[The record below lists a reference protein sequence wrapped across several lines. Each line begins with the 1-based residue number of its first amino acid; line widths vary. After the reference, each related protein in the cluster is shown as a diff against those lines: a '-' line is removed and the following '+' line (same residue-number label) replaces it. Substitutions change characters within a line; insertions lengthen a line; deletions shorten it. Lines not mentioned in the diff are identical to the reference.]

1 MYKKIF
7 LAIFL
12 TCVSLLVLANLFLL
26 FSLENALQKE
36 AFSTLKKE
44 AMLLKTHLFDVAKG
58 EIPTTYRISIIS
70 KEGKVIYDNNANELG
85 VHKDREEIKKA
96 LINKEAR
103 AVRYSHTMQSKMLY
117 YATQATL
124 QNEIVVLRLAMPK
137 SNVEENFEEFLPFFA
152 LEFVLCLLLS
162 FMIARVLT
170 ASIIKPLKTLTL
182 DNLSQKMPYREL
194 EPFIKALKQEHK
206 AVKNKLKGLEHKQ
219 NQMLLLTQNMS
230 DGIILLNKD
239 GKILLVN
246 ERAEEY
252 FNAISNLHSI
262 YELKDALFLQKI
274 LPLLTLFKKHKKQQT
289 EFVTLGNKECEVVF
303 CPIHSK
309 DKFKGI
315 IIILHDLDA
324 QKQAQ
329 KLRREF
335 SANVTHELKTPLTSI
350 LASSEML
357 SNGLVSKEDT
367 QQFLQ
372 KIEKEAKRLLEMID
386 EILRL
391 SFLDEAQDHLP
402 MQTVE
407 LKNII
412 QNVFERLKIIANNNK
427 ITLLSDL
434 QECTI
439 RGNGELLENLI
450 YNLCDNAIKYNNKG
464 GFVKVTLKK
473 EQDGICL
480 SVKDNG
486 IGIPKESHKRI
497 FERFYCVDKGRSK
510 QLGGTGLGLSIVKS
524 VAKLHHAK
532 IEVKS
537 KAGKGSEFLFYFP

>member
-85 VHKDREEIKKA
+85 AHKDREEIKKA

-117 YATQATL
+117 YATQTTL

-391 SFLDEAQDHLP
+391 SFLDEAQDYLP

-537 KAGKGSEFLFYFP
+537 KAGKGSEFLFYFS

>member
-1 MYKKIF
+1 
-7 LAIFL
+7 
-12 TCVSLLVLANLFLL
+12 
-26 FSLENALQKE
+26 
-36 AFSTLKKE
+36 
-44 AMLLKTHLFDVAKG
+44 
-58 EIPTTYRISIIS
+58 
-70 KEGKVIYDNNANELG
+70 
-85 VHKDREEIKKA
+85 
-96 LINKEAR
+96 
-103 AVRYSHTMQSKMLY
+103 MQSKMLY